1 MSGVS
6 FALRNGNISLT
17 TSSSKFYLNP
27 VNVKTSLLMSCC
39 WEWFGENNRRVIS
52 LVLDI
57 FWLRCVFGG
66 CWCSVGPLW
75 PGCLLGYQ
83 ELGRRASQNIP
94 KHPKASESIPKHDP
108 RAGRAAEP
116 GNSHCFAISPVRPQ
130 DLCGSRL
137 PTDCE
142 FPSREKHLNRPTTQ
156 KIKCDEEDGSHTWRN
171 TYESSNFIFVSHWKG
186 YIKNSLS
193 LKSSECNILGFF
205 CRRLTF

>member
-1 MSGVS
+1 MKTHFTEPLECVSGVS

-27 VNVKTSLLMSCC
+27 VNVKTSLLMPCC

-57 FWLRCVFGG
+57 FWLRCVFRG

-83 ELGRRASQNIP
+83 ELGRRASQ
-94 KHPKASESIPKHDP
+94 SIPKRDP
-108 RAGRAAEP
+108 RAGCAAEP
-116 GNSHCFAISPVRPQ
+116 GNSRCFAISPVPPQ

-137 PTDCE
+137 
-142 FPSREKHLNRPTTQ
+142 R
-156 KIKCDEEDGSHTWRN
+156 I
-171 TYESSNFIFVSHWKG
+171 
-186 YIKNSLS
+186 
-193 LKSSECNILGFF
+193 SEPGK
-205 CRRLTF
+205 TS